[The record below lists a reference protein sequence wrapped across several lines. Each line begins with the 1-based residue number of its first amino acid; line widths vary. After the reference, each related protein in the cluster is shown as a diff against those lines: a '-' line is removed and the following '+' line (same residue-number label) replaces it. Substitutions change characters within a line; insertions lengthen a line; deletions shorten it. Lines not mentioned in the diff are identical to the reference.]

1 MNMNVY
7 NLVAKSEVAESLFFK
22 TESLKNNRLNLYRYW
37 NKVDIDMLMEKY
49 LQDLWLVETQSRQE
63 SIYSNIFVHKITYI
77 SICDF
82 KYTYI

>member
-1 MNMNVY
+1 MNVY
-7 NLVAKSEVAESLFFK
+7 ILVTKSEVAESLFFK

-37 NKVDIDMLMEKY
+37 NKVDIDMLTEKDF
-49 LQDLWLVETQSRQE
+49 QDLLLVETESRQD
-63 SIYSNIFVHKITYI
+63 SIYYNIFVYKIIYI

>member
-1 MNMNVY
+1 MNMNVCI
-7 NLVAKSEVAESLFFK
+7 LVAKSEVAESLFFK

-49 LQDLWLVETQSRQE
+49 LQDLWLVEAQSRQE
-63 SIYSNIFVHKITYI
+63 SIYSNIFVYKITYI